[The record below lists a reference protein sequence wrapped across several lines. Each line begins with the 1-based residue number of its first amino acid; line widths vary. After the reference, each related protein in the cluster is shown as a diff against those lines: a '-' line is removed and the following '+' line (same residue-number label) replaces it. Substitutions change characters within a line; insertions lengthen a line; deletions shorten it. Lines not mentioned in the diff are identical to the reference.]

1 MKISIVITLG
11 IVAVIAIAVIATIG
25 GSLDQSSQSKIR
37 VAFFPSIGHAVPIV
51 GIENGIF
58 EKGIGEQIKIE
69 TKLFDSGPQVIESI
83 FASSIDVAY
92 VGPGPVI
99 NGFLKSYGKDIRIL
113 AGAASGGASFIIQ
126 PDSGLDS
133 IENFDGKRIASPQI
147 SNSQDVSLR
156 YYLASND
163 LKPVEKGGTVFV
175 LNISNPDIYTLF
187 AKGDIDGAW
196 VPEPWATMLVQD
208 LDGVRLFNEE
218 KLWPN
223 EQFASVLLIA
233 RTDYLENNHELV
245 QNWLKSHKET
255 VAWIN
260 SNPDQS
266 KSIFESFLKKH
277 MGKSLPTKIIDE
289 AFSNLTITDFKV
301 SKVPALAQLLTLAS
315 LQGIADTLSGEGIR
329 FESFEMKSNSK
340 DNLLNI
346 EESLALGPAVS
357 IFFDGYVDKGKIVS
371 LSGTLVPARTVNK
384 VIGWIPLLGKILVG
398 NKIGEGIFGVSFKMK
413 GPPKNIK
420 TTVNPIKTLTPR
432 FITRMLEKIKD
443 MKNKNEETK

>member
-58 EKGIGEQIKIE
+58 EKGIGEQIQIE

-99 NGFLKSYGKDIRIL
+99 NGFLKSHGKDIRIL
-113 AGAASGGASFIIQ
+113 AGAASGGASFIVQ

-196 VPEPWATMLVQD
+196 VPEPWATMLVEE
-208 LDGVRLFNEE
+208 LGGVRLFNEE
-218 KLWPN
+218 KLWPD
-223 EQFASVLLIA
+223 EQFASVLLIS
-233 RTDYLENNHELV
+233 RTNYLENNPEIIR
-245 QNWLKSHKET
+245 NWVKSHEET
-255 VAWIN
+255 VSWIN
-260 SNPDQS
+260 SNPDKS
-266 KSIFESFLKKH
+266 KAIFSNFLKKY
-277 MGKSLPTKIIDE
+277 MGKSLPSKIIDE
-289 AFSNLTITDFKV
+289 SFSNLEITSDPIKNSV
-301 SKVPALAQLLTLAS
+301 LTFAERADS
-315 LQGIADTLSGEGIR
+315 LGYLGRTGY
-329 FESFEMKSNSK
+329 
-340 DNLLNI
+340 NL
-346 EESLALGPAVS
+346 
-357 IFFDGYVDKGKIVS
+357 D
-371 LSGTLVPARTVNK
+371 
-384 VIGWIPLLGKILVG
+384 
-398 NKIGEGIFGVSFKMK
+398 GIFYQPDLNLNTMVKQLIG
-413 GPPKNIK
+413 
-420 TTVNPIKTLTPR
+420 
-432 FITRMLEKIKD
+432 
-443 MKNKNEETK
+443 

>member
-1 MKISIVITLG
+1 MKISTVVTLG

-25 GSLDQSSQSKIR
+25 GGLDQSSQNKIR

-99 NGFLKSYGKDIRIL
+99 NGFLKSHGKDIRIL
-113 AGAASGGASFIIQ
+113 AGAASGGASFIVQ
-126 PDSGLDS
+126 PDSGLES

-196 VPEPWATMLVQD
+196 VPEPWATMLVQE

-233 RTDYLENNHELV
+233 RTNYIENNPEIIH
-245 QNWLKSHKET
+245 NWIKSHEEA
-255 VAWIN
+255 VLWIN
-260 SNPDQS
+260 SNPDKS
-266 KSIFESFLKKH
+266 KSMFSDFLLGY
-277 MGKSLPTKIIDE
+277 MGKSLPQEIIDE
-289 AFSNLTITDFKV
+289 SFSNLTITNDPIKNSVFTF
-301 SKVPALAQLLTLAS
+301 AERADS
-315 LQGIADTLSGEGIR
+315 LGYLGRSGY
-329 FESFEMKSNSK
+329 
-340 DNLLNI
+340 NL
-346 EESLALGPAVS
+346 
-357 IFFDGYVDKGKIVS
+357 D
-371 LSGTLVPARTVNK
+371 
-384 VIGWIPLLGKILVG
+384 
-398 NKIGEGIFGVSFKMK
+398 GIFYNVDLKADLE
-413 GPPKNIK
+413 
-420 TTVNPIKTLTPR
+420 LTQ
-432 FITRMLEKIKD
+432 L
-443 MKNKNEETK
+443 NG